1 MFVDRAT
8 IFVKG
13 GDGGHGMVSFRR
25 EKYEPE
31 GGPDGGDGGKGG
43 DVIFRV
49 NEGLN
54 TLLDFKYRHK
64 FEADRGENGMHKKM
78 YGRQGEDTVV
88 QVPPGTMVYDDE
100 TGKLLADL
108 THHEEEFIAA
118 KGGRGGRGNV
128 KFMTNQHK
136 APDFAEKGEPGQARN
151 LRLELK
157 LLADVGLVG
166 FPNVG
171 KSTLIS
177 RVSAARPKI
186 ANYHFTTLTPNLG
199 VVQAGEQ
206 TFVMAD
212 IPGLIEGAHEGVGLG
227 DEFLRH
233 IERTRVILHII
244 DMSGLE
250 GRDPLEDFHAI
261 NHELKNYNA
270 KLAERVQIIG
280 ANKMDL
286 PTSEENL
293 ERFKAELGDK
303 YEVYSISA
311 ATGDGLKPLMYRLA
325 ELLQELPHPILVTPE
340 EEDVVIRPEFME
352 KEKVV
357 IERDDDGAYVV
368 AGTIVDERIART
380 DFNNESAVKRL
391 LRSLRGHGMYDL
403 LRAKG
408 IKEGDTVRIGP
419 MDFEFIEESRFDE
432 LD

>member
-1 MFVDRAT
+1 MFVDRAV
-8 IFVKG
+8 IYVKG

-43 DVIFRV
+43 DVIFKV

-54 TLLDFKYRHK
+54 TLLDFKYRRK
-64 FEADRGENGMHKKM
+64 FVADRGENGMHKKM
-78 YGRQGEDTVV
+78 YGRAGEDVVV
-88 QVPPGTMVYDDE
+88 QVPPGTIIYDDDS
-100 TGKLLADL
+100 GKLLADL
-108 THHEEEFIAA
+108 TDHDEEFIAA

-136 APDFAEKGEPGQARN
+136 APDFAEKGEPGHERN

-199 VVQAGEQ
+199 VVQAGDQ

-244 DMSGLE
+244 DLAGIE
-250 GRDPLEDFHAI
+250 GRDPIEDFHVI
-261 NHELKNYNA
+261 NRELKNYNPR
-270 KLAERVQIIG
+270 LAERAQIIAG
-280 ANKMDL
+280 NKTDL
-286 PTSEENL
+286 PMAAENL
-293 ERFKAELGDK
+293 ERLKTELSDQ
-303 YEVYSISA
+303 YEIYPISA
-311 ATGDGLKPLMYRLA
+311 ATGEGLKPLMYRLA
-325 ELLQELPHPILVTPE
+325 ELLEELPHPILVTPE
-340 EEDVVIRPEFME
+340 EEEVVIRPEFME
-352 KEKVV
+352 KERVAIKR
-357 IERDDDGAYVV
+357 EDDGAYLVT
-368 AGTIVDERIART
+368 GTIVEERIART
-380 DFNNESAVKRL
+380 DFNNESAIKRL
-391 LRSLRGHGMYDL
+391 LRSLRGNGMYDL

-419 MDFEFIEESRFDE
+419 MDFEFIEESRID
-432 LD
+432 D

>member
-1 MFVDRAT
+1 MFVDRAV
-8 IFVKG
+8 IYVKG

-25 EKYEPE
+25 EKYESE

-43 DVIFRV
+43 DVIFKV

-54 TLLDFKYRHK
+54 TLLDFKYRRK

-78 YGRQGEDTVV
+78 YGRAGEGVIV
-88 QVPPGTMVYDDE
+88 QVPPGTIIYDEDS
-100 TGKLLADL
+100 GKLLADL
-108 THHEEEFIAA
+108 TEHDEEFIAA

-136 APDFAEKGEPGQARN
+136 APDFAEKGEPGQERN

-244 DMSGLE
+244 DLAGLE
-250 GRDPLEDFHAI
+250 GRDPIEDFHVI
-261 NHELKNYNA
+261 NRELKNYNPR
-270 KLAERVQIIG
+270 LAERAQIVAG
-280 ANKMDL
+280 NKTDL
-286 PTSEENL
+286 PMAEENL
-293 ERFKAELGDK
+293 ERLQAELGDK
-303 YEVYSISA
+303 YEIYPISA
-311 ATGDGLKPLMYRLA
+311 ATGEGLKPLMYRLA
-325 ELLQELPHPILVTPE
+325 ELLQELPQPILVTPE
-340 EEDVVIRPEFME
+340 EEEVIIRPEFME
-352 KEKVV
+352 KEKVA
-357 IERDDDGAYVV
+357 IKREDDGAYLVT
-368 AGTIVDERIART
+368 GTIVEERISRT
-380 DFNNESAVKRL
+380 DFNNESAIKRL

-419 MDFEFIEESRFDE
+419 MDFEFIEESR
-432 LD
+432 LDD